1 MPISDSINPIKP
13 RIKRLNL
20 AMINSSKIWFITG
33 VSGGLGRSLAIEVAE
48 SGDIVFGTLRKP
60 EQIEEFNQLVHGKTF
75 GLELDVNDHHRIELL
90 ITHILDQFGRID
102 VLVNNAGYGLF
113 GAIEEVSIDEAR
125 KQMETNFFSVLAITQ
140 QVLPIMRRQESGCII
155 QISSMAGIRSNPGL
169 GIYNASKFALEGFS
183 EALSLETAAMNI
195 KVMIVEPGPFRTD
208 WAGSSSIRSEK
219 ILNEYNSTAGE
230 RIKTINNYSGNQP
243 GDPVKGAKAIIKAI
257 KCQNPPLRLV
267 LGKVALDGIREKLK
281 SMEQNLSEW
290 ETVSIGTSF
299 EK

>member
-1 MPISDSINPIKP
+1 
-13 RIKRLNL
+13 
-20 AMINSSKIWFITG
+20 MINSAKIWFITG
-33 VSGGLGRSLAIEVAE
+33 VSGGLGRSLALEVAE

-140 QVLPIMRRQESGCII
+140 QVLPVMRRQESGCII

-183 EALSLETAAMNI
+183 EALALEIAAMNI

-257 KCQNPPLRLV
+257 KSQNPPLRLV